1 MLFGVVFMR
10 KKLSYILSGAN
21 ISKPA
26 KTLMRFSLILSCAL
40 LAASLLLAVY
50 AGPLTAHSVTL
61 HRLSA
66 DLYRAPQ
73 GVLLVAF
80 LGALIVDSKMRGE

>member
-1 MLFGVVFMR
+1 MR
-10 KKLSYILSGAN
+10 KKLLYILSGKN
-21 ISKPA
+21 ISAPA
-26 KTLMRFSLILSCAL
+26 LAMVRASLLVSCAL
-40 LAASLLLAVY
+40 LAASLLVEVY
-50 AGPLTAHSVTL
+50 AGPMTAHNVHI

-80 LGALIVDSKMRGE
+80 LGALIVDFKLKGD

>member
-1 MLFGVVFMR
+1 MR
-10 KKLSYILSGAN
+10 KWLSYILSGKN

-26 KTLMRFSLILSCAL
+26 RTIVRLSLILSCL
-40 LAASLLLAVY
+40 LLTASLLLAVY
-50 AGPLTAHSVTL
+50 AGPLTAYNVEL

-73 GVLLVAF
+73 GVLLVSF
-80 LGALIVDSKMRGE
+80 LGALIVDSRMKGD

>member
-1 MLFGVVFMR
+1 MR
-10 KKLSYILSGAN
+10 KRLLAILSGKN

-26 KTLMRFSLILSCAL
+26 RTLLRASLTLSCVL

-50 AGPLTAHSVTL
+50 AGPQTAYSVHIL
-61 HRLSA
+61 KLSA

-73 GVLLVAF
+73 GVLLVAS
-80 LGALIVDSKMRGE
+80 LGALIVDAAAKGAR